1 MLARRIIPCLDV
13 KDGRVVK
20 GINFV
25 GLRDAGD
32 PVECAARYSEGGAD
46 EICFLD
52 ITASHDERRTLFE
65 LVERTARAIAVP
77 LTVGGG
83 VRERRDV
90 HDLLH
95 AGADKVSTNSGAVA
109 NRRGNLASIINQST
123 GRLQLQVSRLQPNAR
138 GDIQVRLENAVF
150 DDLLAWLYEMEF
162 REGLLVREVSI
173 ARAGAAGRVN
183 ATVRIA
189 QAG

>member
-52 ITASHDERRTLFE
+52 ITASHDGRRTLFE

-77 LTVGGG
+77 LTGAGFNPARSFGPAVIAGNSDCWTQHWIYCTPRHRHSIKFYIAPFF
-83 VRERRDV
+83 VFPRR
-90 HDLLH
+90 
-95 AGADKVSTNSGAVA
+95 
-109 NRRGNLASIINQST
+109 
-123 GRLQLQVSRLQPNAR
+123 
-138 GDIQVRLENAVF
+138 
-150 DDLLAWLYEMEF
+150 
-162 REGLLVREVSI
+162 
-173 ARAGAAGRVN
+173 
-183 ATVRIA
+183 
-189 QAG
+189 